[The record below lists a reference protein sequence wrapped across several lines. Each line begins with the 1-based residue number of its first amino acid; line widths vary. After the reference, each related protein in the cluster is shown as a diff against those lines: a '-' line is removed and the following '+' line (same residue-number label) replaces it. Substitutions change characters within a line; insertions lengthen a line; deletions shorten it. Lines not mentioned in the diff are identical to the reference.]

1 MIFYGQR
8 QSKESIFGKQHI
20 LNLLQIVLHSYF
32 VLVCCMLTF
41 ELDDPPHNAMK
52 GKRKEKKS
60 DALQTKTD

>member
-8 QSKESIFGKQHI
+8 QAKESIFGNQHI

-41 ELDDPPHNAMK
+41 ELDDPPHNERQKK
-52 GKRKEKKS
+52 GKEV
-60 DALQTKTD
+60 